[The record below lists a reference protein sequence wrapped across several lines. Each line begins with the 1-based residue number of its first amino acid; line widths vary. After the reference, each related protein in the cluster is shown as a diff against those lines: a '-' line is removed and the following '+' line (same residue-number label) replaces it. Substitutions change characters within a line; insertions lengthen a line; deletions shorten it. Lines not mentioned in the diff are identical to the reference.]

1 MNYLRY
7 ILCIQLAVLVLA
19 AQNSRAQGKG
29 LADAFVGG
37 APAAKAAPST
47 PASHRAAV
55 EELFSQLNMAATVD
69 QSVMQIAAALTGAAA
84 EDGAYKDAVDAY
96 ISKYISW
103 DAMKDEIAGLYMKA
117 FTEKE
122 INDLIAFYNTSTGR
136 KLLAQSP
143 EIGAKVAEMVHGRL
157 VQHSAELK
165 QMMME
170 TDFKAFKDALSDDTP
185 PEDQR

>member
-69 QSVMQIAAALTGAAA
+69 QSVMQIAAALTGVAA
-84 EDGAYKDAVDAY
+84 EDGDYKDAVDAY
-96 ISKYISW
+96 IRKYVSW
-103 DAMKDEIAGLYMKA
+103 EALKDEIVALYMKK

-122 INDLIAFYNTSTGR
+122 VMDLIAFYNTATGR
-136 KLLAQSP
+136 KLLAETP
-143 EIGAKVAEMVHGRL
+143 DIGATISATVHKRL
-157 VQHSAELK
+157 VDHSPELK

-170 TDFKAFKDALSDDTP
+170 TDFKAFKDALSDDIP